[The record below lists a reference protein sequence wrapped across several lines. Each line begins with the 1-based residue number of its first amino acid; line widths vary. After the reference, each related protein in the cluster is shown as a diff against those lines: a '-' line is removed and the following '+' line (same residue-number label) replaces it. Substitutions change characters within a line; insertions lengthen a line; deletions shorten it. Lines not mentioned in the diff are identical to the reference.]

1 MAKKRIKGKKKKIR
15 RNIKRGFWLI
25 LIIMVLV
32 GNSEIKKISYTNLA
46 ENTQNDKYIAKTTKP
61 FKMAKN
67 VVKKEIEVCSNSS
80 AKSYMD
86 YKMITDKS
94 SNQYKYINESG
105 KIEIKNGYLME
116 NEYIGVALGSYFGEI
131 GSKYVFTLD
140 TGKELKV
147 VKVEEKAD
155 EHTING
161 CQHKWDSSVIEFVID
176 SSYFKKSSNGYVFN
190 GNFNNVEEFKGKIIK
205 IEKVEK

>member
-1 MAKKRIKGKKKKIR
+1 
-15 RNIKRGFWLI
+15 
-25 LIIMVLV
+25 
-32 GNSEIKKISYTNLA
+32 
-46 ENTQNDKYIAKTTKP
+46 
-61 FKMAKN
+61 
-67 VVKKEIEVCSNSS
+67 
-80 AKSYMD
+80 
-86 YKMITDKS
+86 MITDKS

-105 KIEIKNGYLME
+105 RIEIKNGYLME

-155 EHTING
+155 EPTING

-205 IEKVEK
+205 IEKVEE